1 MTKTT
6 NLKIL
11 IAADMEGI
19 SGITH
24 WDQVTPG
31 HAEYLSRGR
40 QLMTGDVNAA
50 IAGLAEGGA
59 TEFVVSDGHWNAS
72 NILIESLDAR
82 ARLNF
87 GSPSPRAMMQGI
99 DQKPTALVMVGY
111 HAMAGTAFANLDH
124 TWSDSRIHHV
134 YLNDRRIG
142 EIGLNGALAGYY
154 GVPVIAITGDQ
165 SACAEARDFFGETLE
180 VGVVKT
186 ATGQFAAECLPL
198 VESRQR
204 IHDAM
209 LHAMQ
214 KLKQGLSPELY
225 LVGQLVRLAVE
236 FVYSRHADRAHLMPG
251 TERMS
256 GTRIEYVAAD
266 MPTAYRAF
274 RALSTLARD

>member
-1 MTKTT
+1 MSKQ

-11 IAADMEGI
+11 IAVDMEGI
-19 SGITH
+19 SGITY

-40 QLMTGDVNAA
+40 QLMTDDVNAA

-59 TEFVVSDGHWNAS
+59 SEFVVSDGHWNGS
-72 NILIESLDAR
+72 NILIESLDPR

-99 DQKPTALVMVGY
+99 DQQPAAVVLVGY
-111 HAMAGTAFANLDH
+111 HAMAGTAYANLDH
-124 TWSDSRIHHV
+124 TWSDYRIQRV
-134 YLNDRRIG
+134 YLNDRQIG

-154 GVPVIAITGDQ
+154 GVPIIAATGDQ
-165 SACAEARDFFGETLE
+165 SACGEARDFFGDALE
-180 VGVVKT
+180 MAVVKT
-186 ATGQFAAECLPL
+186 ATGQFSAECLPL
-198 VESRQR
+198 VESRRR

-209 LHAMQ
+209 HRAVQ
-214 KLKQGLSPELY
+214 KLKQGHAPSPFV
-225 LVGQLVRLAVE
+225 VGAPVRLAVE
-236 FVYSRHADRAHLMPG
+236 FLYSRHADRAHLMPG
-251 TERMS
+251 TERLS
-256 GTRIEYVAAD
+256 GTRIEYVAPD

>member
-1 MTKTT
+1 MSKQ

-11 IAADMEGI
+11 IAVDMEGI

-31 HAEYLSRGR
+31 HVEYMSRGR
-40 QLMTGDVNAA
+40 QWMTDDVNAA
-50 IAGLAEGGA
+50 IAGLAAGGA
-59 TEFVVSDGHWNAS
+59 TEFVVSDGHWNGS
-72 NILIESLDAR
+72 NILIESLDPR

-99 DQKPTALVMVGY
+99 DQQPAAVALVGY
-111 HAMAGTAFANLDH
+111 HAMAGTAYANLDH
-124 TWSDSRIHHV
+124 TWSDHRIHQV
-134 YLNDRRIG
+134 YLNDRQVG

-154 GVPVIAITGDQ
+154 GVPIIAVTGDQ
-165 SACAEARDFFGETLE
+165 SACGEARDFFGEALE
-180 VGVVKT
+180 MAVVKT
-186 ATGQFAAECLPL
+186 ATGQFSAECLPL
-198 VESRQR
+198 TAARLR

-209 LHAMQ
+209 QRAVQ
-214 KLKQGLSPELY
+214 KLKQGHAPSLFV
-225 LVGQLVRLAVE
+225 VGAPIRLAVE

-251 TERMS
+251 TERLS
-256 GTRIEYVAAD
+256 GTRIEYVAPD